1 MLGCGIEPQATVMFC
16 GAVIVGRVAGFI
28 VIILETG
35 NNALPQASVA
45 FHVSVTGPPQAPGAS
60 VNVELLEFPEIRQP
74 PESPFV
80 KLSVLATRAA
90 PQSSVMSCG
99 AVIAGNKAGLTVI
112 VL

>member
-1 MLGCGIEPQATVMFC
+1 M
-16 GAVIVGRVAGFI
+16 GRVAGFMVI
-28 VIILETG
+28 VLETG

-80 KLSVLATRAA
+80 KLIVLATRAT
-90 PQSSVMSCG
+90 PQSRLMSCG
-99 AVIAGNKAGLTVI
+99 AVIVGNVAGFTVI